1 MIRNQYHAAITLRM
15 LFDKH
20 PEIDGKVTVYLLPR
34 GALNLQVKSSMST
47 VERDEIFD
55 YIVGII
61 DATPITGLE
70 HGGGRGAW
78 QEAQGSYAGN
88 IVATSKH
95 FEVGEAEAL
104 HVAAEAAALASA

>member
-20 PEIDGKVTVYLLPR
+20 PEIDGKVTAYLHPR
-34 GALNLQVKSSMST
+34 GSLDLQVTSSMSP

-55 YIVGII
+55 YIVGVI
-61 DATPITGLE
+61 DATSVTGLE
-70 HGGGRGAW
+70 HGSGRAAW
-78 QEAQGSYAGN
+78 RIARGSYAGS
-88 IVATSKH
+88 IVSASAH
-95 FEVGEAEAL
+95 FEAGEAEAL